1 METDQTR
8 PAPPGNASPRPGQL
22 SELLDRF
29 LNWRNRKVMSRSFR
43 QWAARFPLTRP
54 IARRQSAELFDIC
67 SGFVK
72 TQTLLASVRS
82 GLLGAMAED
91 ARTCRELMAVTR
103 LPADSLDRLL
113 RSACALKLV
122 SRRSRGRYGL
132 GSLGPAVVGD
142 PGILAM
148 IEHNAV
154 FYRDIADPV
163 KLLGGSGAG
172 TELQR
177 YWAYSGNEAAS
188 ELDEGDV
195 SQYSVLMAESQR
207 MVATE
212 ILAAYPV
219 GKHEW
224 LLDVGGGQGAFVTA
238 AGNAVDEI
246 RLSVFD
252 LPAVAERATMQVAGA
267 GLGDRFQAFGG
278 DFFTDDLPA
287 GPDLV
292 SLVRVLHDHDD
303 ADALALLR
311 NIRRSVRSGT
321 VLLVA
326 EPMAGVRASS
336 AVGDVYFGFYMLA
349 MGRGRV
355 RTPCEIR
362 EMLTRSGFVQT
373 RLVPTNTPVITQM
386 IAATA

>member
-8 PAPPGNASPRPGQL
+8 PVPPGNASPRWGQFT
-22 SELLDRF
+22 ELLDRF
-29 LNWRNRKVMSRSFR
+29 LNWRNRRIMSRDFR
-43 QWAARFPLTRP
+43 QWAARFALTRP
-54 IARRQSAELFDIC
+54 VARRQSAELFDIC

-82 GLLGAMAED
+82 GLLDAMAED
-91 ARTCRELMAVTR
+91 ARTYPELMAATR

-113 RSACALKLV
+113 GAACALKLV
-122 SRRSRGRYGL
+122 SRRSRGRFGL
-132 GSLGPAVVGD
+132 GSLGPAVIGD

-163 KLLGGSGAG
+163 KLLSGAVTS
-172 TELQR
+172 TELQH
-177 YWAYSGNEAAS
+177 YWAYSGNDAAS
-188 ELDEGDV
+188 QLDESDV
-195 SQYSVLMAESQR
+195 SQYSILMAESQR
-207 MVATE
+207 MVAAE

-219 GKHEW
+219 GKHRW

-238 AGNAVDEI
+238 VGQAVAEI

-252 LPAVAERATMQVAGA
+252 LPAVAGRATRQVADA
-267 GLGDRFQAFGG
+267 GLGERFQAFGG
-278 DFFTDDLPA
+278 DFFADELPA

-303 ADALALLR
+303 AEALALLR
-311 NIRRSVRSGT
+311 NIRRSANAGT

-355 RTPCEIR
+355 RTPREIR
-362 EMLTRSGFVQT
+362 GMLARAGFART
-373 RLVPTNTPVITQM
+373 RLVATNTPVITQM

>member
-8 PAPPGNASPRPGQL
+8 PAPPGNASPRSGQFM
-22 SELLDRF
+22 ELWYRF
-29 LNWRNRKVMSRSFR
+29 LNWRNRMVMSQDFR
-43 QWAARFPLTRP
+43 QWAARFPFTRP

-72 TQTLLASVRS
+72 TQALLASVRS
-82 GLLGAMAED
+82 GLLSAMRED
-91 ARTCRELMAVTR
+91 ARTYPELMAATR

-113 RSACALKLV
+113 GAACALRLV
-122 SRRSRGRYGL
+122 SKRSCGRYGL
-132 GSLGPAVVGD
+132 GSLGPAVIGD
-142 PGILAM
+142 AGILAM

-163 KLLGGSGAG
+163 KLLSGAATS

-188 ELDEGDV
+188 ELDESDV
-195 SQYSVLMAESQR
+195 SQYSTLMAESQR
-207 MVATE
+207 MVAAE
-212 ILAAYPV
+212 ILTAYPV
-219 GKHEW
+219 GKHDW

-238 AGNAVDEI
+238 AGNAVADI

-252 LPAVAERATMQVAGA
+252 LPAVAERATTRVAA
-267 GLGDRFQAFGG
+267 VGLGDRFQAFGG

-303 ADALALLR
+303 AEAFRLLR
-311 NIRRSVRSGT
+311 NIRRSVNPGT

-326 EPMAGVRASS
+326 EPMAGVRESS

-355 RTPCEIR
+355 RTPREIR
-362 EMLTRSGFVQT
+362 EMLTQAGFAPT
-373 RLVPTNTPVITQM
+373 RLIPTNTPVITQM
-386 IAATA
+386 VAATA

>member
-1 METDQTR
+1 M
-8 PAPPGNASPRPGQL
+8 G
-22 SELLDRF
+22 LLERF
-29 LNWRNRKVMSRSFR
+29 LNWRNRMVMSRDFR
-43 QWAARFPLTRP
+43 HWAARFPVTRP

-72 TQTLLASVRS
+72 TQTLLACVRS
-82 GLLGAMAED
+82 GLLDAMAGD
-91 ARTCRELMAVTR
+91 ARTYADLMAATR
-103 LPADSLDRLL
+103 LPADGLDRLL
-113 RSACALKLV
+113 AAACALKLV
-122 SRRSRGRYGL
+122 SKRSHGRYGL

-154 FYRDIADPV
+154 FYRDIADPL
-163 KLLGGSGAG
+163 KLLSGAVTS

-195 SQYSVLMAESQR
+195 SQYSILMAESQR

-219 GKHEW
+219 GKHQW

-238 AGNAVDEI
+238 AGHAVAEI

-252 LPAVAERATMQVAGA
+252 LPAVAERASRQVADA
-267 GLGDRFQAFGG
+267 GLGERFQAFGG
-278 DFFTDDLPA
+278 DFFTDELPA

-303 ADALALLR
+303 AEALALLC
-311 NIRRSVRSGT
+311 NIRRSVIPGT

-326 EPMAGVRASS
+326 EPMAGVPASS
-336 AVGDVYFGFYMLA
+336 AVGDIYFGFYMLA

-355 RTPCEIR
+355 RTPREIR
-362 EMLTRSGFVQT
+362 EMLAQAGFSQT
-373 RLVPTNTPVITQM
+373 QLVPTNTPVITQM

>member
-1 METDQTR
+1 M
-8 PAPPGNASPRPGQL
+8 
-22 SELLDRF
+22 ELLERF
-29 LNWRNRKVMSRSFR
+29 LNWRNRMVMSCDFR
-43 QWAARFPLTRP
+43 HWAARFPFTRP
-54 IARRQSAELFDIC
+54 IARRQSAALFDIC

-72 TQTLLASVRS
+72 TQTLLACVRS
-82 GLLGAMAED
+82 GLLDAMAGD
-91 ARTCRELMAVTR
+91 ARTYADLLAATR
-103 LPADSLDRLL
+103 LPADGLDRLL
-113 RSACALKLV
+113 AAACALKLV
-122 SRRSRGRYGL
+122 SKRSRGRYGL

-142 PGILAM
+142 AGILAM

-163 KLLGGSGAG
+163 SLLSGAATA

-177 YWAYSGNEAAS
+177 YWAYSGNEAAL
-188 ELDEGDV
+188 ELNESDV
-195 SQYSVLMAESQR
+195 SQYSTLMAESQR

-219 GKHEW
+219 SKHDW
-224 LLDVGGGQGAFVTA
+224 LLDVGGGQGGFVTA
-238 AGNAVDEI
+238 AGNAVAEI

-252 LPAVAERATMQVAGA
+252 LPAVAERATTQVAAA

-278 DFFTDDLPA
+278 NFFTDELPA

-303 ADALALLR
+303 AEALGLLR
-311 NIRRSVRSGT
+311 NIRRSVSPGT

-326 EPMAGVRASS
+326 EPMAGVRESS
-336 AVGDVYFGFYMLA
+336 AVGDIYFGFYMLA

-355 RTPCEIR
+355 RTPREVS
-362 EMLTRSGFVQT
+362 EMLTRAGFSRT
-373 RLVPTNTPVITQM
+373 RFISTNTPVITQM